1 MSLSI
6 LYQTSFINCIVIGI
20 TSAIGAFL
28 VLKIGDADYVIKLKP
43 TKARYN
49 QELIEVEDKEGGED
63 SNEECCEIKCC
74 DVDIKCCDVDLC

>member
-1 MSLSI
+1 M
-6 LYQTSFINCIVIGI
+6 

-49 QELIEVEDKEGGED
+49 QELFESE
-63 SNEECCEIKCC
+63 
-74 DVDIKCCDVDLC
+74 